1 MCSEVIRFVQI
12 YNDLSE
18 IVKLMFVIFKEYF
31 FLSDFVDKTLCV
43 CGRLCVPQCIFAA
56 PAQRI
61 FINIFPAPWALRI
74 TFNGYQWQE
83 RSHL

>member
-43 CGRLCVPQCIFAA
+43 CGRLCVCVLHLIKDSIFLKLVGFLSGPIVLAEVSE
-56 PAQRI
+56 
-61 FINIFPAPWALRI
+61 
-74 TFNGYQWQE
+74 T
-83 RSHL
+83 